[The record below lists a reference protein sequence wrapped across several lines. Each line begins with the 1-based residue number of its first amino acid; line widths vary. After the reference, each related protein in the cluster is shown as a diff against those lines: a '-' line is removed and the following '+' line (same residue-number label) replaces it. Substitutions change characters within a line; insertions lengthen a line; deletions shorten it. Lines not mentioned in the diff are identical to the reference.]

1 MKADFNDERLQR
13 SPTFTTSSG
22 EGSSHDSAITGL
34 KPLPEVSSTL
44 EGGYGDTFQIGR
56 KIMHP
61 SRNYSSQFNDRNY
74 IKHFFNNHVYSRHP
88 CSSRGCKTSRRQRL
102 TPKNVPFLSQAR
114 HFYFI
119 KTGRNQCLQNFFQTL
134 NFFIW

>member
-1 MKADFNDERLQR
+1 MKTDFNDERLQR

-22 EGSSHDSAITGL
+22 EESSHDSAITGL

-61 SRNYSSQFNDRNY
+61 LKIIVPNLLNRNFITLLS
-74 IKHFFNNHVYSRHP
+74 VW
-88 CSSRGCKTSRRQRL
+88 
-102 TPKNVPFLSQAR
+102 KNVAIFDFPISSLKS
-114 HFYFI
+114 
-119 KTGRNQCLQNFFQTL
+119 LL
-134 NFFIW
+134 NR

>member
-1 MKADFNDERLQR
+1 MISYTFFAFQEVVKADFNDERLQR

-22 EGSSHDSAITGL
+22 EESSHDSAITGL

-61 SRNYSSQFNDRNY
+61 LKIIVPNLMAEIISNTFSTITFIIENLAAQ
-74 IKHFFNNHVYSRHP
+74 
-88 CSSRGCKTSRRQRL
+88 GAARL
-102 TPKNVPFLSQAR
+102 PEDKD
-114 HFYFI
+114 
-119 KTGRNQCLQNFFQTL
+119 
-134 NFFIW
+134 

>member
-1 MKADFNDERLQR
+1 MISSTFFAFAFQEVVKADFNDERLQR

-61 SRNYSSQFNDRNY
+61 LK
-74 IKHFFNNHVYSRHP
+74 II
-88 CSSRGCKTSRRQRL
+88 
-102 TPKNVPFLSQAR
+102 VPNLM
-114 HFYFI
+114 
-119 KTGRNQCLQNFFQTL
+119 T
-134 NFFIW
+134 

>member
-61 SRNYSSQFNDRNY
+61 LKIIVPNLMTEIISNTFSTITFILDVLATVRSC
-74 IKHFFNNHVYSRHP
+74 FF
-88 CSSRGCKTSRRQRL
+88 
-102 TPKNVPFLSQAR
+102 
-114 HFYFI
+114 
-119 KTGRNQCLQNFFQTL
+119 
-134 NFFIW
+134 